1 MSLVTLKRK
10 TAAKYNNMSVG
21 HANFSLNGTHRSQ
34 GYVGQNLKTEPCM
47 LCTNDNTVIKR
58 SVGGSSNH
66 IQAKHAQG
74 TRNSIN
80 TVKADS
86 NHIQNSQHIYIEQE
100 RKKAIAACADTE
112 KDASVKIVLPC
123 SKSVNIIG
131 TGGLPI
137 FGANALSTSNTIS
150 CATTKDLSGTS
161 KSSGSYIFK
170 LANECANNEPN
181 RTNTMGGT
189 PLPGTF

>member
-1 MSLVTLKRK
+1 MSLATLKRK

-21 HANFSLNGTHRSQ
+21 HANFSLNGTLRNQ
-34 GYVGQNLKTEPCM
+34 GYVGRTLISEPCM
-47 LCTNDNTVIKR
+47 LCTNDPNVVKR

-66 IQAKHAQG
+66 VHAQHAQG
-74 TRNSIN
+74 TRNGVD
-80 TVKADS
+80 TVKPDS
-86 NHIQNSQHIYIEQE
+86 NHIQNSQHTYIEQE
-100 RKKAIAACADTE
+100 RKKAIAACAETE
-112 KDASVKIVLPC
+112 KNSDDRVILPC

-137 FGANALSTSNTIS
+137 FGAKALSASNTVS

-170 LANECANNEPN
+170 LANECAEIEKKIINKY
-181 RTNTMGGT
+181 GGP
-189 PLPGTF
+189 PLPGT